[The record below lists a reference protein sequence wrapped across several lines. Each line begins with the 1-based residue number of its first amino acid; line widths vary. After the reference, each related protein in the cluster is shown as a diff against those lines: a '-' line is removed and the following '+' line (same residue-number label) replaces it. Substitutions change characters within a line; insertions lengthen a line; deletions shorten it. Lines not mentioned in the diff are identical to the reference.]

1 MNLVAK
7 EFVATRVEGDGVLI
21 LSEMAGASKELFEAV
36 LVNPFDLNAM
46 ADSLLEAIRMPLS
59 EQKRRNLSMQKRLKR
74 YSVEHWA
81 QEFMKSLQTTQLLQ
95 FEENTPKLSAKV
107 QDDIIEAFHNAKN
120 KALLLDYDGTLVE
133 FHDNPDRAVPDKEL
147 LQNLKY
153 LSELAH
159 TSISIISGR
168 DQKFLSDHFGDLGLT
183 LAAEHGH
190 FMKYKG
196 GEWKGAAVKSNDWM
210 QNIVPIFE
218 SFTDRTPGTFI
229 EEKKNSLVWHYR
241 KTDPELADQRV
252 TELKTVLSSLISNRL
267 SVMDM
272 DKALEVVDQRT
283 DKGTAVAEI
292 IRQKNYDFILC
303 IGDDVTDEN
312 MFAALPSHAISIK
325 VGRKPTIASYY
336 LENVSQVKALLKD
349 MNCVK
354 VEN

>member
-1 MNLVAK
+1 
-7 EFVATRVEGDGVLI
+7 
-21 LSEMAGASKELFEAV
+21 
-36 LVNPFDLNAM
+36 
-46 ADSLLEAIRMPLS
+46 
-59 EQKRRNLSMQKRLKR
+59 
-74 YSVEHWA
+74 
-81 QEFMKSLQTTQLLQ
+81 
-95 FEENTPKLSAKV
+95 
-107 QDDIIEAFHNAKN
+107 
-120 KALLLDYDGTLVE
+120 
-133 FHDNPDRAVPDKEL
+133 
-147 LQNLKY
+147 
-153 LSELAH
+153 
-159 TSISIISGR
+159 
-168 DQKFLSDHFGDLGLT
+168 
-183 LAAEHGH
+183 
-190 FMKYKG
+190 MKYKG